1 MQRVSLA
8 QASEADYDAA
18 MNETVRILLPVS
30 PEAAAVLSNEDRL
43 QEVGQFVSA
52 LVLRTPSSGQDAA
65 ADTFVRTL
73 LETRTAAAASSLTDA
88 DVDAELA
95 AWKLE
100 RAARRR

>member
-1 MQRVSLA
+1 
-8 QASEADYDAA
+8 

-65 ADTFVRTL
+65 ADTFSRTL
-73 LETRTAAAASSLTDA
+73 LETRTAAASSLTDA

>member
-8 QASEADYDAA
+8 QASEAGYDAA

-65 ADTFVRTL
+65 ADTFIRTL
-73 LETRTAAAASSLTDA
+73 LETRTAAASSLTDA

>member
-1 MQRVSLA
+1 
-8 QASEADYDAA
+8 

-30 PEAAAVLSNEDRL
+30 PEAAAVLGNEARL

-73 LETRTAAAASSLTDA
+73 LETRTAAAASGLTDA